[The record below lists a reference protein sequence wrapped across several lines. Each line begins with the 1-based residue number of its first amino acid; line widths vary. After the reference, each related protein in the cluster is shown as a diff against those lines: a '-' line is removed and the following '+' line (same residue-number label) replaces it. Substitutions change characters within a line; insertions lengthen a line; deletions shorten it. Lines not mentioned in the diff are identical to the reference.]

1 MATTGTDRAFLR
13 RSFVLSLILG
23 ALAFIPRAPLG
34 APVLEAQGRPD
45 RAGLEAQHR
54 RLLPLFE
61 LAGVVFTDADE
72 TSGRL
77 VVGVLE
83 RDVEGLVR
91 GRLRALGVAS
101 QSVDVVE
108 TDAIFA
114 LASLRD
120 PSLHIQ
126 GGLQINFSQYVC
138 SIGFIAFRNGEEGFV
153 TASHCSDRQGAVD
166 GTTYYQPSS
175 QVSNSFIGTEIA
187 DPPYV
192 RNSSGCP
199 KGKKCRLSDANF
211 SRRGGGSFTLG
222 AIARTTGLGSL
233 VIDVAQP
240 TFTITGERDAIEVIK
255 GDSVDKVG
263 RTTGWTQGKVSN
275 TCVNTGVSG
284 TSIVLLCQTF
294 VASINGGVIVAGG
307 DSGSPAFI
315 SSGSEATLVGGLWGG
330 SQDGKMFVY
339 SPIDNIRTELDMNL
353 ATH

>member
-1 MATTGTDRAFLR
+1 MAARKDRAFLR

-23 ALAFIPRAPLG
+23 ALAFIPSAPLST
-34 APVLEAQGRPD
+34 PVLEAQGRSD
-45 RAGLEAQHR
+45 LEAQHR

-77 VVGVLE
+77 VVGVLD

-91 GRLRALGVAS
+91 GRLRALGVAN

-120 PSLHIQ
+120 TSPTIQ
-126 GGLQINFSQYVC
+126 GGVQINFSQYLC
-138 SIGFIAFRNGEEGFV
+138 SLGFIALRNGEEGFV

-166 GTTYYQPSS
+166 GTAYYQPSS
-175 QVSNSFIGTEIA
+175 QVSNSFIGNEIA

-199 KGKKCRLSDANF
+199 KGRKCRESDANF
-211 SRRGGGSFTLG
+211 SRSEGTRGFSLG
-222 AIARTTGLGSL
+222 RIARTNGLGSL
-233 VIDVAQP
+233 EVAG
-240 TFTITGERDAIEVIK
+240 TFAILNDGVAAQ
-255 GDSVDKVG
+255 GQLVDKVG
-263 RTTGWTQGKVSN
+263 RTTGWTRGRVSN

-294 VASINGGVIVAGG
+294 VESTDGGAIVAGG
-307 DSGSPAFI
+307 DSGSPTFI
-315 SSGSEATLVGGLWGG
+315 SSGTNATLVGGLWGG
-330 SQDGKMFVY
+330 SQDGKLFVY
-339 SPIDNIRTELDMNL
+339 SPIDNIKDELGNTL
-353 ATH
+353 TTH